1 MALLAGLRFDH
12 ATHVHKHL
20 LTLITRSSIPIPRSG
35 PVYRLAYTRAE
46 VSRKADKALERLN
59 LLMRGDNA
67 YKTYRCAFHHVRR
80 QQQRA
85 TSDLIS

>member
-1 MALLAGLRFDH
+1 
-12 ATHVHKHL
+12 
-20 LTLITRSSIPIPRSG
+20 
-35 PVYRLAYTRAE
+35 VYRLAYTRAE

-67 YKTYRCAFHHVRR
+67 YKTYRCVFRHVRR